1 MTNQSPNIDAAAPL
15 TEQVS
20 ALIDGEMDRG
30 EAEAT
35 IGRLCAD
42 PALLRQW
49 HELHLV
55 GDALRSNEVA
65 ACDVFQFCARV
76 SAAIAQEPTVLAPRP
91 AAVLGL
97 RRFWVP
103 GLAVAASVAAVSFI
117 AVPLL
122 RSPETASIA
131 QAIAP
136 ALEASPVE
144 LVSQK
149 PVATIANARGA
160 ASSGLSPSF
169 NPYLAAHRELI
180 GNSVVPRAAVYLRSG
195 EDR

>member
-1 MTNQSPNIDAAAPL
+1 MNQSLKLDSAAPL

-20 ALIDGEMDRG
+20 ALIDGELDRA
-30 EAEAT
+30 ETEAT
-35 IGRLCAD
+35 IGRLCGD

-49 HELHLV
+49 HELHRV

-65 ACDVFQFCARV
+65 ACDVFQFCTRL
-76 SAAIAQEPTVLAPRP
+76 SAAIADEPTVLAPRS
-91 AAVLGL
+91 ASSTGL
-97 RRFWVP
+97 RRFLAP
-103 GLAVAASVAAVSFI
+103 GLAVAASVAVVGFI

-131 QAIAP
+131 QVIAP
-136 ALEASPVE
+136 ALEASPVD
-144 LVSQK
+144 LVAQK
-149 PVATIANARGA
+149 ALPTIVNARGA
-160 ASSGLSPSF
+160 GPSGLSPSF

-180 GNSVVPRAAVYLRSG
+180 GNSVVPRAAVYLRSS